1 MNQHE
6 YQRLRAQRVQ
16 LAEILVQMPEDQVID
31 RLSLES
37 RIRWL
42 DDALGAMQQQP
53 RVPARARLTFRGK
66 PVVGNYGIFAEF
78 GAAVV
83 DKFSDAIAALA
94 ANLADP
100 LGSRGTLP
108 SRENYR
114 MLITGTAIGSFGFE
128 LEEHIR
134 SDELPFANL
143 SPVTEAIEQART
155 IMDAATLGTDDDLAE
170 AASETDPRALAALRD
185 FLKTI
190 ADQEAICLLEFREKK
205 FRFSDVGAVRKSV
218 ERLSQDTIHER
229 EETIE
234 GAFQGV
240 LPKRRSFEFRV
251 AGTNEVLSGKVGGSI
266 ENAAD
271 INQLLES
278 PMEITVLSTRVG
290 NGRPRYRL
298 LRYPNRD
305 VGVANG

>member
-6 YQRLRAQRVQ
+6 YQRLRAQRGQ
-16 LAEILVQMPEDQVID
+16 LAEILAQMPEEQVID

-37 RIRWL
+37 RIKWL
-42 DDALGAMQQQP
+42 DDSLGAIQQPP

-94 ANLADP
+94 ANLAGP

-108 SRENYR
+108 NRENYR

-134 SDELPFANL
+134 SDELPFADL

-234 GAFQGV
+234 GVFQGV

-298 LRYPNRD
+298 LRYQN
-305 VGVANG
+305 